1 MYQVDAGALRGSCVC
16 CELIDLELIRDVD
29 LVFYPHKILKCLF
42 NDTQ

>member
-16 CELIDLELIRDVD
+16 CELIDIRDVD

-42 NDTQ
+42 NDIQ